1 MNKFILEHS
10 PLVMALVDLRF
21 TTIPKKK
28 IEQGLE
34 DFKSSLFD
42 LGLSIFHESELN
54 QVEAQPTTEGHFEFK
69 THKNQRFDFLSL
81 QRNKSVILTTESL
94 CFRTTDY
101 KHFDEFKGFWTLII
115 EAFFNSFPQAKN
127 AGMRRMGLRYTDV
140 FLPQQ
145 DEQYTDYISEEWISH
160 THRASQLST
169 LNTFRQQ
176 RQTDHGIIRVELEER
191 LPDNGVIELFPR
203 DIQDPPPVSV
213 SINIKDIW
221 KTASPSKY
229 ALLDVDHSWLP
240 NEKEV
245 MGLSIETINKSL
257 QLLHGDSADIFWGI
271 LSAHAEKVWNKRE
284 IGGVL

>member
-54 QVEAQPTTEGHFEFK
+54 QVEAQPTSEGHLEFK

-101 KHFDEFKGFWTLII
+101 KHFDEFKDLWTQII
-115 EAFFNSFPQAKN
+115 ESFFSSFPQAEN
-127 AGMRRMGLRYTDV
+127 AGMRRMGLRYTDA

-145 DEQYTDYISEEWISH
+145 DDKYTDYISEEWISYE
-160 THRASQLST
+160 HRASDIST
-169 LNTFRQQ
+169 LNSFRQQ
-176 RQTDHGIIRVELEER
+176 RKTAHGILRIELEER
-191 LPDNGVIELFPR
+191 LPDDNTIELFPR

-213 SINIKDIW
+213 TVNIKDIW
-221 KTASPSKY
+221 QTASLGKY

-240 NEKEV
+240 DDKQVN
-245 MGLSIETINKSL
+245 GLSIETINSAL
-257 QLLHGDSADIFWGI
+257 QHLHGDSSEIFWGI
-271 LSAHAEKVWNKRE
+271 LSAHAEKVWNKKE
-284 IGGVL
+284 IGRI